1 MAAGVAWGAAVDAA
15 ASHINNIAQLS
26 EQRRENKKD
35 RQFQA
40 EQNEL
45 DRAWQS
51 QMQQDEFARQS
62 AWQEKFWR
70 EQWETEA
77 AYNSPLAQVNRLQAA
92 GINPAAALY
101 GGQAPTGNISS
112 PASPSAPNPSAPASH
127 SALGGHGI
135 SPFSQV
141 AGLFSSIAQLE
152 QSKSQ
157 SKLNN
162 TSANILESKAPSE
175 IRNVQA
181 QEERERATARAQ
193 EEQAALTAINRSLLE
208 KFGDDKSVAE
218 INKLVSDSYQNYAQG
233 NYEKAQTELTRV
245 TEEIA
250 RLDWSYKSESLPTLL
265 TNLKLLGDVYRSEA
279 LRNNASASESYSQVS
294 VNEQLRDLN
303 HYKSL
308 IEKDSWD
315 VSNATKLYTFDKIV
329 NEARKSGIDV
339 SQAEELLKQLRTN
352 NLFESKERVLEFINR
367 VFDVLLK
374 LQRMSPSVG
383 KRD

>member
-1 MAAGVAWGAAVDAA
+1 MGMAWGAAIDAA
-15 ASHINNIAQLS
+15 ASHINNIAQLT
-26 EQRRENKKD
+26 EQRRENKRD

-51 QMQQDEFARQS
+51 EMQQEQFERQA
-62 AWQEKFWR
+62 AWQEKFWQH
-70 EQWETEA
+70 QWDVES

-101 GGQAPTGNISS
+101 GGQAPTGNISAPS
-112 PASPSAPNPSAPASH
+112 SPSAPNPSAPSGH
-127 SALGGHGI
+127 SVSGGHGI

-157 SKLNN
+157 SNLND
-162 TSANILESKAPSE
+162 TSAKILESKAPSE

-193 EEQAALTAINRSLLE
+193 QEQAALLAINRSLAE

-218 INKLVSDSYQNYAQG
+218 INKLVSESYENYAKG
-233 NYEKAQTELTRV
+233 NYDKAQTELTRV

-265 TNLKLLGDVYRSEA
+265 SNLKLLGDVYRSEA
-279 LRNNASASESYSQVS
+279 ARNNAQATESYSQVS
-294 VNEQLRDLN
+294 LNDQLRDLN

-308 IEKDSWD
+308 IEKDNWT
-315 VSNATKLYTFDKIV
+315 VSNSTKEYIFDRIV

-339 SQAEELLKQLRTN
+339 SKAEEDLKHLRTN

-367 VFDVLLK
+367 LLDATNK
-374 LQRMSPSVG
+374 VIGSPA
-383 KRD
+383 KRY